1 MLTLIDALRVMKVLV
16 VNCGSSSLKYQL
28 FGASEDGERLA
39 AKGTIEKIGEAGA
52 RAANHREAA
61 EIAFRELHDS
71 GALASADEID
81 GIGHRVV
88 HGGERF
94 TSSVLIDDEVERGI
108 EACADLAPLHN
119 PHNLTG
125 YRAMR
130 QLAPRAPHVA
140 VFDTA
145 FHATL
150 APHAFVYGLPYEYY
164 ERDRI
169 RRYGFHGTSHRYIAQ
184 RMQALEPNVT
194 RVISCHLGNGCSV
207 CAIEEGR
214 SVDISLG
221 FTPLEG
227 VLMGTRSGDID
238 ASAVLYVMKTRGM
251 DVARAERLL
260 NHESGLLGVSGVS
273 NDMRDLQKAAA
284 VGNARAALAI
294 DIFCYRVRKYIGA
307 YMAAMNGAG
316 AVVFTAG
323 IGENSAEIRAKI
335 CTGMENLGIHLDVE
349 LNRRA
354 RGECRLSV
362 PGTPVGVWMIPTNE
376 ELLIARDTRR
386 CILAA

>member
-1 MLTLIDALRVMKVLV
+1 M
-16 VNCGSSSLKYQL
+16 
-28 FGASEDGERLA
+28 
-39 AKGTIEKIGEAGA
+39 
-52 RAANHREAA
+52 
-61 EIAFRELHDS
+61 
-71 GALASADEID
+71 
-81 GIGHRVV
+81 
-88 HGGERF
+88 
-94 TSSVLIDDEVERGI
+94 
-108 EACADLAPLHN
+108 
-119 PHNLTG
+119 
-125 YRAMR
+125 
-130 QLAPRAPHVA
+130 
-140 VFDTA
+140 
-145 FHATL
+145 
-150 APHAFVYGLPYEYY
+150 
-164 ERDRI
+164 
-169 RRYGFHGTSHRYIAQ
+169 
-184 RMQALEPNVT
+184 
-194 RVISCHLGNGCSV
+194 
-207 CAIEEGR
+207 GR

-335 CTGMENLGIHLDVE
+335 CTGMENLGIHLDGE